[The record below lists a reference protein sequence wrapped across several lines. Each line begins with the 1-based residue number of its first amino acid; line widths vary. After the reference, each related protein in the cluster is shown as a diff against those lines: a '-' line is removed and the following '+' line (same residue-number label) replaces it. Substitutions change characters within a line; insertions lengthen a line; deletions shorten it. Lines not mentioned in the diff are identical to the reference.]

1 MKKRFAILAAL
12 TALAVPVFAHG
23 ADRGEAK
30 ATVAGKAVTIDY
42 GRPTLKGRDMLA
54 QAEVGK
60 PWRMG
65 ADADTTLKTDADLVF
80 GGAAV
85 AKGEYVLTATKVAE
99 GKWQLN
105 VLTKTKEKAKVADV
119 PLELTKIPASVEMLT
134 IDLAG
139 DKGKGTFTLSWGDV
153 SLKTAFTG
161 K

>member
-12 TALAVPVFAHG
+12 SALAVPVLAHG

-30 ATVAGKAVTIDY
+30 ATVAGKTVTIDY
-42 GRPTLKGRDMLA
+42 GRPVLKGRDMLA

-65 ADADTTLKTDADLVF
+65 ADAETTLKTDATLMF

-99 GKWQLN
+99 GQWQLN
-105 VLTKTKEKAKVADV
+105 VLTKEKAKVADV
-119 PLELTKIPASVEMLT
+119 PLELAKAPASVEMLT
-134 IDLAG
+134 IDL
-139 DKGKGTFTLSWGDV
+139 KGEKEKGTFTMSWGDV

>member
-12 TALAVPVFAHG
+12 CALAVPVLAHG

-30 ATVAGKAVTIDY
+30 ATVAGKTVTIDY
-42 GRPTLKGRDMLA
+42 GRPVLKGRDMLA

-65 ADADTTLKTDADLVF
+65 ADAETTLKTDVTLLF

-85 AKGEYVLTATKVAE
+85 PKGEYVLTATKVAE
-99 GKWQLN
+99 GQWQLN
-105 VLTKTKEKAKVADV
+105 VRTKEKAKVADV
-119 PLELTKIPASVEMLT
+119 PLEMAKAPASVEMLT
-134 IDLAG
+134 IDL
-139 DKGKGTFTLSWGDV
+139 KGEKEKGTFTLSWGDV